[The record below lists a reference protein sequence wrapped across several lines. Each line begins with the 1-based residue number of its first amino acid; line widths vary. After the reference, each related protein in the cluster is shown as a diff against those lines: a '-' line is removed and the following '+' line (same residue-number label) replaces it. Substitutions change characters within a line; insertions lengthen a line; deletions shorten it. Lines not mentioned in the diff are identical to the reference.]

1 MPYNYLSACAIAHQH
16 NRINDL
22 SISTNL
28 TQYNS
33 KKWLCDTLKQ
43 QTNLPVAP
51 SILIL
56 GAWYGSLLVPMLL
69 DAFDPSCITLNDI
82 DPIVLECAQALHG
95 LDKCRYEV
103 FDVEEF
109 AKHRDRFAVDIVINT
124 SCEHM
129 QNIKEIVINNPECL
143 YVFQSCDNKNDPGH
157 INTAS
162 STKDFV
168 VQTGIT
174 TVTFQGRLNLGH
186 KNRFMVIGYK
196 NKINVL

>member
-16 NRINDL
+16 NCINDL

-28 TQYNS
+28 AQYNS
-33 KKWLCDTLKQ
+33 KKWLCDTLKR

-51 SILIL
+51 TILIL
-56 GAWYGSLLVPMLL
+56 GAWYGSFLVPMLL
-69 DAFDPSCITLNDI
+69 DAIDPSCITLNDI

-95 LDKCRYEV
+95 SDKCRYEV
-103 FDVEEF
+103 FDAEEF

-129 QNIKEIVINNPECL
+129 HNIKEIVINNPECL

-157 INTAS
+157 INTAA